1 MRLLQQ
7 QKRTPCPNWFFT
19 FLLLSWL
26 HQLVLTGG
34 FFALGQPAPAWN
46 LATLFHLAASG
57 FYSLLYLLPMAL
69 TGFALRG
76 LTHSNHLLKIVAV
89 YAISVIVLLLLRM
102 DLLVYELY
110 AFHFNGFVWNLI
122 LTPGGIDSLGSS
134 ASTLLSIALLVAQIM
149 LVQAIALFISRRG
162 LLTCWRRNRSLG
174 WATVLMT
181 SLFLVQG
188 TFYGISDLR
197 QYGPVLDGSKAYP
210 LFQRVRFRSLAEHF
224 GYEREQQNNTHQLEQ
239 SQAALHYPLN
249 PPAYTEVET
258 PPNIIML
265 VAESLRQDQ
274 LSPTT
279 MPNTWHFSENNLRFD
294 QHYSSGNGTREAL
307 FGLFYGLYGSYWE
320 QFMHARQSPLLMDRI
335 QQLGYELDIRTS
347 ATFTYPE
354 FDKTLFAAVPAAVM
368 HTADETLPPWQRDEE
383 NMDGLLQFLQQRD
396 RQRPFMS
403 FYFLESTHASYSFPA
418 SSALHKDYQQEIDYM
433 KLRKE
438 GLAIDA
444 QPLLNRYRNA
454 GHWIDEQL
462 GRLYAELEQQGLLD
476 STIVIVTGDHGE
488 EFMEKGA
495 WGHNSTFVAEQVRVP
510 LVVHI
515 PGQTA
520 AIIDR
525 PTSHLDIATTLLQQL
540 GLTNAVDDYSLGRSL
555 LDASHRDHL
564 VLSDWH
570 SIGIVTPTLKYRIPY
585 LQSGVDS
592 WPPTN
597 ASDQLLPADN
607 AAAELKRAQPL
618 ILHAMRNFTR
628 YTAARVSTRQ
638 Q

>member
-1 MRLLQQ
+1 MRLSKQ
-7 QKRTPCPNWFFT
+7 QKRAPCPNWFFT

-76 LTHSNHLLKIVAV
+76 LTHSHHLLKIVAV

-174 WATVLMT
+174 WVTVLMT

-197 QYGPVLDGSKAYP
+197 QYGPVLD
-210 LFQRVRFRSLAEHF
+210 
-224 GYEREQQNNTHQLEQ
+224 
-239 SQAALHYPLN
+239 
-249 PPAYTEVET
+249 
-258 PPNIIML
+258 
-265 VAESLRQDQ
+265 
-274 LSPTT
+274 
-279 MPNTWHFSENNLRFD
+279 
-294 QHYSSGNGTREAL
+294 
-307 FGLFYGLYGSYWE
+307 GSYWE

-368 HTADETLPPWQRDEE
+368 HTADEALPPWQRDEE

-403 FYFLESTHASYSFPA
+403 FYFLESTHAGYSFPA
-418 SSALHKDYQQEIDYM
+418 SSALHKDYQQEMDYM

-462 GRLYAELEQQGLLD
+462 GRLYAELELQGLLD

-520 AIIDR
+520 AVIDR

-555 LDASHRDHL
+555 FDASHRDHL

-592 WPPTN
+592 WAPTN
-597 ASDQLLPADN
+597 ASDQPLPADN